1 MKLIIIMLPQIEI
14 IINEGTSHRNNY
26 LFLAF
31 NEVNAGFLLSWCFYF
46 DHVAVKINFTVLF
59 KGNGLKH
66 IILYYM
72 AGAMAQQA
80 NHLPSSTGIPCE
92 H

>member
-1 MKLIIIMLPQIEI
+1 MEERGI
-14 IINEGTSHRNNY
+14 SHC
-26 LFLAF
+26 L
-31 NEVNAGFLLSWCFYF
+31 

-72 AGAMAQQA
+72 AGAMAHQA

-92 H
+92 YHFVSRLLHF